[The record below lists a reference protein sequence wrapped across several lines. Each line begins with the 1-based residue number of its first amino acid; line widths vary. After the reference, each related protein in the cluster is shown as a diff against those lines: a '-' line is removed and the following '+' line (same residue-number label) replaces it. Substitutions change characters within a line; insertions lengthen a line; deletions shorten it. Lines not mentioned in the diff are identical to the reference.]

1 MLPSASEWREQLKT
15 MRKMAN
21 RQYPIL
27 PFKFGGL
34 HLPQANSM
42 IQAMKLMTETG
53 HGPLWRALTV
63 KGSLIRM

>member
-1 MLPSASEWREQLKT
+1 
-15 MRKMAN
+15 MAN

-34 HLPQANSM
+34 HLPPANSM